1 MKQDH
6 KTHYSHLFLVGQKS
20 GQAVVEYILIIAVTL
35 SLIIGLKNT
44 FSQAGKFF
52 ENYIGAYTECLMDYG
67 ELPSF
72 GVSDSDMK
80 QHLSAG
86 RKCEVKFEKFSFS
99 EGRSL
104 KPNSSSSNNNLGTG
118 QSEDSSANSGSTA
131 DKNRSRSNSSDSG
144 GGSPSSGSGGSDN
157 RVRNASFVSR
167 TADGGSNT
175 NAKVKAIEVEQ
186 SGDEGYSSSSGRQSR
201 TIYRDRNK
209 YKAVTGQLAEQIL
222 KSDKGIPKR
231 EPKSRA
237 IAKAND
243 SSGDGTG
250 PRVSIV
256 QGPQGKEVRLEEEKP
271 ADWGFGNFL
280 KWILI
285 AGMIIA
291 IVIFF
296 GGQIMNYS
304 NSDST

>member
-72 GVSDSDMK
+72 GVSDEDMK

-86 RKCEVKFEKFSFS
+86 RKCEVKFEKFSLS
-99 EGRSL
+99 EGRTL
-104 KPNSSSSNNNLGTG
+104 KQNSSGNSNLGTG
-118 QSEDSSANSGSTA
+118 QPGDSSANSVSNS
-131 DKNRSRSNSSDSG
+131 DKNRSQSNQSDSG
-144 GGSPSSGSGGSDN
+144 GGSSGRGSVGSDN
-157 RVRNASFVSR
+157 RVRNARSVSL
-167 TADGGSNT
+167 TADGGSNA
-175 NAKVKAIEVEQ
+175 NGKVKAIEDEEP
-186 SGDEGYSSSSGRQSR
+186 GDEGSDSSSGRQGR

-209 YKAVTGQLAEQIL
+209 YKAITGQLAEQIL

-231 EPKSRA
+231 EPRTRTV
-237 IAKAND
+237 AKADD
-243 SSGDGTG
+243 SSGNGSG
-250 PRVSIV
+250 PRISIV
-256 QGPQGKEVRLEEEKP
+256 PGPQEKVVQLEEEKS

>member
-6 KTHYSHLFLVGQKS
+6 KTHYSHLFLLGQKS

-72 GVSDSDMK
+72 GVSDKDMK

-86 RKCEVKFEKFSFS
+86 RKCEVKFEKFSLS

-104 KPNSSSSNNNLGTG
+104 KSNPGGGSNLAAA
-118 QSEDSSANSGSTA
+118 QSENSSANSGSTS
-131 DKNRSRSNSSDSG
+131 DNSRSQSNQSNSSGGSSG
-144 GGSPSSGSGGSDN
+144 GGSGGSDN
-157 RVRNASFVSR
+157 RIRNARSVSR
-167 TADGGSNT
+167 TSDGGSNA
-175 NAKVKAIEVEQ
+175 NGKVKTIENEE
-186 SGDEGYSSSSGRQSR
+186 SGDEGSGSSGSRQSR

-231 EPKSRA
+231 EPGSRT
-237 IAKAND
+237 IAKADD
-243 SSGDGTG
+243 SSGNGIG

-256 QGPQGKEVRLEEEKP
+256 PGPQEKVVQLEEDKP